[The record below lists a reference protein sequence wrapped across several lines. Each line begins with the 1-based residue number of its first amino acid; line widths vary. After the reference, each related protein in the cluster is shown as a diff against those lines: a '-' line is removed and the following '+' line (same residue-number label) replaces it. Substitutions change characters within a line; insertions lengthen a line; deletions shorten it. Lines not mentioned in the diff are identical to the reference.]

1 MKRKPREKDFKIH
14 LALFFLYKNTFKEY
28 PVIKNEIYF
37 IQINKTKFTQLI
49 FVASNAM
56 QSRIFCFVSL
66 QVE

>member
-1 MKRKPREKDFKIH
+1 MKRKRREKDLKIH
-14 LALFFLYKNTFKEY
+14 LTLFFLYKNTFKEY

-56 QSRIFCFVSL
+56 QSRIFVSL
-66 QVE
+66 FRCK